1 MKVIFLGTPEFG
13 KIVLEKLLS
22 SKHQVVAV
30 VCQEDKPTGR
40 GNKITMPPVKVL
52 AIKNNIPV
60 YQFKKIRIDGVD
72 TLKAL
77 KADIMVTAAY
87 GQILSQEIID
97 ICPHKII
104 NVHGS
109 LLPKYRGATPIQQSI
124 IDGESETGVTIMQTE
139 AGIDTGD
146 IILQQSLKIE
156 QNDTYGTLSQ
166 KLAEV
171 GGDLVVK
178 ALDLIEIGKATFT
191 KQNETLATH
200 TKMIKKDENI
210 IDFYKTAIQIV
221 NFVRGLNPNPVAIFK
236 IKENS
241 FKVFSAQIYQNYNKI
256 ENYNSYQIG
265 QVVLSSAKKG
275 LVIKCNGGAVE
286 IIEMLAPNSKMML
299 AKNYLNGKSIEV
311 GAICNE

>member
-40 GNKITMPPVKVL
+40 GNKITMPPVKEL

-72 TLKAL
+72 ILKSL
-77 KADIMVTAAY
+77 NADIMVTAAY

-97 ICPHKII
+97 ICPHKIV

-178 ALDLIEIGKATFT
+178 ALDLIETGKATFT

-210 IDFYKTAIQIV
+210 IDFNKTAIQIV

-241 FKVFSAQIYQNYNKI
+241 FKVFSAQVYQNYNEI

-286 IIEMLAPNSKMML
+286 ILEMLAPNSKMML